1 MTNPDDKPENQESR
15 RVAELTERVTE
26 LEISLTYQRQTTNTL
41 DEIVRDLFDRVE
53 LLKAQINSLEQDSG
67 AGEM

>member
-41 DEIVRDLFDRVE
+41 DEIVRDLFDRIE